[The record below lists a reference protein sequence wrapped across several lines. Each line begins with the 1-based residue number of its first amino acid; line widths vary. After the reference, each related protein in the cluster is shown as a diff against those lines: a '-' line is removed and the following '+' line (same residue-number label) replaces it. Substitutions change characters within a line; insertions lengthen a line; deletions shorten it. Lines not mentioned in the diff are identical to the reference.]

1 MQPMEIVP
9 ANAGEYL
16 PHAVPWTREDFQTLF
31 EAGLLPH
38 FCQLINGMIVS
49 TGCYSINWLLL
60 YQLVA
65 IAHSTRHPMSSVS
78 ESSQVT
84 LSSVLIRHN
93 YTLMLPRR
101 IVPTISLAWIMSSQ
115 EGRKS
120 PRNPE
125 SISGQC
131 PRTRKTCNSL

>member
-49 TGCYSINWLLL
+49 TGCYSTQYPAPHVECQRI
-60 YQLVA
+60 
-65 IAHSTRHPMSSVS
+65 
-78 ESSQVT
+78 
-84 LSSVLIRHN
+84 LSSNFEQRP
-93 YTLMLPRR
+93 Y
-101 IVPTISLAWIMSSQ
+101 
-115 EGRKS
+115 
-120 PRNPE
+120 
-125 SISGQC
+125 
-131 PRTRKTCNSL
+131 